1 MLKFLSEHPSPHTLQ
16 EASSYSPLFL
26 LPNLI
31 FLNSPIYALNNQFL
45 NTRLRYHMEWM
56 FKSKYFILMK
66 TLKGSTN
73 CTEGS
78 VSTAQVNLQASYWIT
93 SELKGHADW

>member
-1 MLKFLSEHPSPHTLQ
+1 
-16 EASSYSPLFL
+16 
-26 LPNLI
+26 
-31 FLNSPIYALNNQFL
+31 
-45 NTRLRYHMEWM
+45 MEWM
-56 FKSKYFILMK
+56 VKSKYFILMK